1 MLIHLYCCLAH
12 SLAHILE
19 ACEAYEVSKIF
30 DVSRVPLYFYYIYMC
45 HFYEL
50 SQINGNFDAQ
60 ESCDESQINMRNLW
74 YIVEL
79 RVFYGYII
87 AGILF
92 ITVSQLFGI
101 NKKFREIETLS
112 SEQPDF
118 LEKYHDS
125 LKTFCLF
132 NLPGIGTLIIM
143 IEFFTSNGDASI
155 QI

>member
-1 MLIHLYCCLAH
+1 
-12 SLAHILE
+12 
-19 ACEAYEVSKIF
+19 
-30 DVSRVPLYFYYIYMC
+30 
-45 HFYEL
+45 
-50 SQINGNFDAQ
+50 
-60 ESCDESQINMRNLW
+60 MRNLW

-125 LKTFCLF
+125 LKTFCFF
-132 NLPGIGTLIIM
+132 NLPGIRTLIIM
-143 IEFFTSNGDASI
+143 VEFFTSNGDASI